1 MHIYSL
7 VMRMLKEERYQKIVD
22 FVNRKSAVTV
32 DELCEKFHISQPTIS
47 RDLQVLNN
55 TGRLIKTYG
64 GAVSHSTG
72 MATEP
77 SFTYRK
83 TQFTD
88 EKQRIARKAIEYI
101 RSGETIILDSG
112 TTTFWI
118 AELLGEIEN
127 LNIWTNDLY
136 IALELLNHKNIDIT
150 MLGGRLRRKYF
161 NTMGVLTNQLMK
173 NIHVDRL
180 FVGVD
185 AIDVEGGL
193 MVYSTE
199 EAELKRMMIEKSKET
214 IVVCDHSKFE
224 KMALMRISPIEDI
237 QRIITG
243 KETDNQTIDIIRK
256 LNVDVEVV

>member
-1 MHIYSL
+1 
-7 VMRMLKEERYQKIVD
+7 MLKEERYHKIVD
-22 FVNRKSAVTV
+22 WINSRSAVTV
-32 DELCEKFHISQPTIS
+32 DELCEKFHISQSTVS

-55 TGRLIKTYG
+55 AGRLIKTHG
-64 GAVSHSTG
+64 GAVSNSTG
-72 MATEP
+72 LATEP

-83 TQFTD
+83 TQYTD
-88 EKQRIARKAIEYI
+88 EKQRIAKKAIEYI

-127 LNIWTNDLY
+127 LSIWTNDFY
-136 IALELLNHKNIDIT
+136 IALELLNHENIDIT
-150 MLGGRLRRKYF
+150 MLGGRLRRKHF

-173 NIHVDRL
+173 NIHLDRFFL
-180 FVGVD
+180 GVD
-185 AIDVEGGL
+185 AINVEGGL

-199 EAELKRMMIEKSKET
+199 EAELKRIMIEKSKET

-224 KMALMRISPIEDI
+224 KMALMSISPIDNI

-243 KETDNQTIDIIRK
+243 KETDSQTIDIIRK

>member
-1 MHIYSL
+1 MQTYSSVVL
-7 VMRMLKEERYQKIVD
+7 MLKEERYLKIVD
-22 FVNRKSAVTV
+22 FVNKKSAVTI
-32 DELCEKFHISQPTIS
+32 DELRAKFHISQSTIS

-55 TGRLIKTYG
+55 AGRLIKTHG
-64 GAVSHSTG
+64 GALSHSTG
-72 MATEP
+72 LATEP

-83 TQFTD
+83 TQYTD
-88 EKQRIARKAIEYI
+88 EKQRIAKKAIEYI
-101 RSGETIILDSG
+101 RSAETIILDSG

-118 AELLGEIEN
+118 AKLLGEIED
-127 LNIWTNDLY
+127 LNIWTNDFY

-161 NTMGVLTNQLMK
+161 NTLGVLTNQLIK
-173 NIHVDRL
+173 NIHLDRL
-180 FVGVD
+180 FLAVD
-185 AIDVEGGL
+185 AINVEGGL

-224 KMALMRISPIEDI
+224 KMALMRICQINNI

-243 KETDNQTIDIIRK
+243 KETDSQTIDIIRK